1 MKRFTLSVSLVLL
14 LLVVAVIPA
23 AASPVISGISP
34 ATAPNNDDATVTI
47 TGSGFNAQSTVWLQ
61 RSLSY
66 DPPVYGTIV
75 TWSPT
80 SITCTFPI
88 QGRTP
93 TRYYIAVNS
102 PFLSPVD
109 GRMYEDAALSSQS
122 FTISPG
128 VATTVTITTT
138 PVPLYGNI
146 SVSSVPAGAN
156 IYLDNEYRGLTP
168 LTMKN
173 VENGDHVVLVRLTG
187 YQDWKQDVVVFGNS
201 QSLSARLAA
210 VPAPTTAPTTIPKIY
225 LTDTAP
231 LPTAQKT
238 RSPTGIETGIIATIG
253 AALLMMKRK

>member
-1 MKRFTLSVSLVLL
+1 MKRIPFAVCLVLL
-14 LLVVAVIPA
+14 LLVLTGIPA
-23 AASPVISGISP
+23 AATPTISRIEP
-34 ATAPNNDDATVTI
+34 ASAPNTGDVTVTI
-47 TGSGFNAQSTVWLQ
+47 TGTGFNANSTVM
-61 RSLSY
+61 LSSQAIVA
-66 DPPVYGTIV
+66 DAVYGTIV
-75 TWSPT
+75 SWSPT

-201 QSLSARLAA
+201 QSLSAGLRP
-210 VPAPTTAPTTIPKIY
+210 VPAPTTAPTKIPKIY
-225 LTDTAP
+225 ITDTTPVA
-231 LPTAQKT
+231 TAQKT
-238 RSPTGIETGIIATIG
+238 KSPLGIETGIIATMG
-253 AALLMMKRK
+253 AALLLMKRK